1 MIKITHRIRISFYV
15 LLAFIALT
23 ICMFLG
29 GAWYLVNYALKPEDR
44 ARKEQLAWN
53 DIYSTYPNMK
63 AWHDSLI
70 ANHALHDTIII
81 NKEGVKLHAW
91 YAYAPSKTHATALL
105 VHGYTDCGIRMMP
118 LGRMYNRNL
127 KMNILLPD
135 LQNAGQSDGDHFQM
149 GWLDR
154 NDIKQWAVLCNK
166 LFGDSVKV
174 VVHGI
179 SMGAATTMMMSGDD
193 DVSPNVKAYIED
205 CGYTSVEE
213 QFEKELKERFG
224 LPRWPLIPL
233 ASQIS
238 KWRYGWSFSE
248 ASALSQVRKCKK
260 PMLFIHG
267 TADKF
272 VPTHMVFPL
281 YKAKQGTK
289 ALWLAPNAEHARSY
303 LKYPSAYEAHVVKF
317 LQSIHFYNVK

>member
-23 ICMFLG
+23 ICMFLS

-213 QFEKELKERFG
+213 QFEK
-224 LPRWPLIPL
+224 
-233 ASQIS
+233 
-238 KWRYGWSFSE
+238 